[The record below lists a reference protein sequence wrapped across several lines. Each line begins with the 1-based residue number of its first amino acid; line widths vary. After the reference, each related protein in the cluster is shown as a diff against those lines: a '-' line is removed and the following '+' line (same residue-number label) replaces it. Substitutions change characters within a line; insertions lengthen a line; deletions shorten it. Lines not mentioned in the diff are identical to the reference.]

1 MGPNTRPRGIR
12 HATRRGKH
20 RELRAAQPL
29 ALIQKEEK
37 NFRIWHGPHV
47 TSPIAPALAV
57 LWARM
62 TLARHE
68 PCQLLNHIVP
78 QALLRCWTRTIR
90 LPYGVDTVRKHPRS
104 TKTPDPVLSILRR
117 LAEKEPIRQRLPLP
131 GHGYCMDACRV
142 PSAPQ
147 PQGSCQLGQGL
158 LAVRTELW

>member
-1 MGPNTRPRGIR
+1 MGPNTSPRGIKDP
-12 HATRRGKH
+12 AKRRKH

-47 TSPIAPALAV
+47 TSPVAPALAG

-68 PCQLLNHIVP
+68 PCQLLNRIVP

-90 LPYGVDTVRKHPRS
+90 LPYDDDTVRKDPRS
-104 TKTPDPVLSILRR
+104 TKTTDPVPSIVRP
-117 LAEKEPIRQRLPLP
+117 LAEKMPIGRR
-131 GHGYCMDACRV
+131 
-142 PSAPQ
+142 SW
-147 PQGSCQLGQGL
+147 QLGQEL
-158 LAVRTELW
+158 LAVRAELW